1 MNDHPI
7 NGLLNVTMEK
17 IKEMID
23 VNTIIGDAIT
33 TADGMTIIP
42 VSKLSV
48 GFGSGGT
55 DHGAKNNNGNA
66 NFGGGSGAGISI
78 TPILFLV
85 VGNGQVRTIPVDT
98 TPSNTDKVLGN
109 LPEIINTLS
118 TMFKKDK
125 NKDQNQDEDPDI
137 KQNI

>member
-1 MNDHPI
+1 MEHPI
-7 NGLLNVTMEK
+7 NGLLDVTMQK
-17 IKEMID
+17 IREMID

-33 TADGMTIIP
+33 TSDGMTIIP

-48 GFGSGGT
+48 GFGSGGS
-55 DHGAKNNNGNA
+55 DHGAKGNDGKS

-98 TPSNTDKVLGN
+98 TPSNTDKLLGN
-109 LPEIINTLS
+109 LPEIINTVSSL
-118 TMFKKDK
+118 FKKDK
-125 NKDQNQDEDPDI
+125 DKCENTDI

>member
-48 GFGSGGT
+48 GFGTGGT
-55 DHGAKNNNGNA
+55 DYGAKKADGNA

-78 TPILFLV
+78 VPILFLV

-98 TPSNTDKVLGN
+98 TPSNTDKILGN
-109 LPEIINTLS
+109 LPEIINTLGS
-118 TMFKKDK
+118 MLKKDK
-125 NKDQNQDEDPDI
+125 KCDDNCEDVSDI

>member
-1 MNDHPI
+1 MEHPI
-7 NGLLNVTMEK
+7 NGLLDVTMQK
-17 IKEMID
+17 IREMID

-48 GFGSGGT
+48 GFGSGGS
-55 DHGAKNNNGNA
+55 DHGAKGTDGKA

-98 TPSNTDKVLGN
+98 TPSNTDKLLGN

-118 TMFKKDK
+118 SLFKKDK
-125 NKDQNQDEDPDI
+125 KENTDI